1 VKVLRRPTVLATV
14 GGTVLLL
21 GLLLVARPHDV
32 GVLLAQSRPIPLLIA
47 FGCALVVALL
57 RGLRLRAVVG
67 ARLPAVPALAVA
79 SLSQFAIQVLPL
91 RLGELALFP
100 LLRTAGVSG
109 TIRALSILVV
119 VRALDMAAVLAWAA
133 GAGLVLG
140 TGRWWAFAVLLAVL
154 PLAALA
160 SVGSQRALRSLTLRW
175 RHRGPQRRSLV
186 RQLLAFRRELVVISR
201 SPARALTIVLLSLA
215 AWGSVWWLTVE
226 LVRAISLSW
235 PASHVLLAMLGAT
248 AAAALPLNSVG
259 NFGTLEAGWA
269 ATLASLGV
277 DPRQA
282 LAAGFATHVWSMVFT
297 TVIAVAAWIYMTLSQ
312 SPMGASSWWASFRQ
326 ALRRG
331 SSETNVSVTRH

>member
-1 VKVLRRPTVLATV
+1 VKLLRRPTILAAA

-21 GLLLVARPHDV
+21 GLLLVARPRDV
-32 GVLLAQSRPIPLLIA
+32 GGMLARSRPVPLLIA

-67 ARLPAVPALAVA
+67 ARLPAGPALAVA
-79 SLSQFAIQVLPL
+79 SLSQFAVQALPL
-91 RLGELALFP
+91 RLGEIALFP
-100 LLRTAGVSG
+100 LLRTVGVSG
-109 TIRALSILVV
+109 TIRTLSILVL
-119 VRALDMAAVLAWAA
+119 VRALDMAAVLVWAA

-160 SVGSQRALRSLTLRW
+160 SVGGQRALRALAVRW
-175 RHRGPQRRSLV
+175 RHRGPRRRSLV
-186 RQLLAFRRELVVISR
+186 RQLLAFRRELLVTAR
-201 SPARALTIVLLSLA
+201 SPARALAIVLLSLA
-215 AWGSVWWLTVE
+215 AWGAVWFLTVQ

-235 PASHVLLAMLGAT
+235 PAAHVLLAMLGAT

-269 ATLASLGV
+269 ATLAGLGV
-277 DPRQA
+277 EPRQA

-297 TVIAVAAWIYMTLSQ
+297 TAIAMAAWVYMTLSQ
-312 SPMGASSWWASFRQ
+312 APTGARSWWASFRH
-326 ALRRG
+326 ALSRG
-331 SSETNVSVTRH
+331 SSDTNVSATRH